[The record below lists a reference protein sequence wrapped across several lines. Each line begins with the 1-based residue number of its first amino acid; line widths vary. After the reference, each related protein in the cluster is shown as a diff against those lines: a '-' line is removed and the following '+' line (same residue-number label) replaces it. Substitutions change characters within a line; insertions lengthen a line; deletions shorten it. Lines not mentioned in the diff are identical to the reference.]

1 MQRKHKIPQ
10 TMGKFWV
17 LSRIVSATEFLYH
30 IYWKFV
36 SVIYSAI
43 YCTMYHENIDNI
55 PTLSIAN
62 SVEPKIIKH
71 ESGVQNKNTV
81 FCRPAGGS
89 MYGPG
94 RGRALS
100 LVHIP
105 DTEAGEGDI
114 LTATGGMTPAIS
126 EPDLRRHLDDDV
138 EQGISLLIAGS
149 PIDDTLVADDA
160 LLDYESD
167 EGSTPKHSVVP
178 SEAAPAAMDTECIAP
193 ADATAG
199 PSSSRN
205 STVPDAM
212 FYQCRASRL
221 SSFRDTL
228 VSISSDTTF
237 GEKN

>member
-1 MQRKHKIPQ
+1 
-10 TMGKFWV
+10 MGKFRV
-17 LSRIVSATEFLYH
+17 LSRIAFATEFLYC
-30 IYWKFV
+30 IYCTV
-36 SVIYSAI
+36 DSVINSAI
-43 YCTMYHENIDNI
+43 YCTMYRVSMANYIDC
-55 PTLSIAN
+55 
-62 SVEPKIIKH
+62 IIFQYCRIKNNKDEICGH
-71 ESGVQNKNTV
+71 NKNTV
-81 FCRPAGGS
+81 FCRTAGGN

-105 DTEAGEGDI
+105 ETEAGEGDI
-114 LTATGGMTPAIS
+114 LTAGGMTPANS
-126 EPDLRRHLDDDV
+126 EPDLRRSLDDDV

-149 PIDDTLVADDA
+149 PIDDTLVADDT

-167 EGSTPKHSVVP
+167 ERSTPKHSVVP
-178 SEAAPAAMDTECIAP
+178 SEAPSAAMDTECIAP
-193 ADATAG
+193 TDATAG

-221 SSFRDTL
+221 SGFRDTL

-237 GEKN
+237 GKKNQFAISANWHL